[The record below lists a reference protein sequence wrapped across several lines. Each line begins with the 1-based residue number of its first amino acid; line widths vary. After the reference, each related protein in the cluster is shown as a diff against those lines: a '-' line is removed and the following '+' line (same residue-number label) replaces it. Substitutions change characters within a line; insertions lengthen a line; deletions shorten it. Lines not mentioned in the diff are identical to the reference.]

1 MCRETQMKTGA
12 DGNSADDERARMQ
25 ACIVQLEEALADYAA
40 RFALTEKARAA
51 FRISAEL
58 PGHDKS
64 RQ

>member
-1 MCRETQMKTGA
+1 
-12 DGNSADDERARMQ
+12 MQ

-40 RFALTEKARAA
+40 RFGLTEKARAA
-51 FRISAEL
+51 FRVSAEL